1 MRLVTWNIRGGLGID
16 NRRSIQ
22 RVADVI
28 RECRADI
35 VCLQEVHQRLPQS
48 RLWDQPR
55 ILSELLEMKG
65 YFLPSYRI
73 GFGGFGNMILTNL
86 PVRSFTR
93 HPLPNSGERQRL
105 RFLFERRSLLTADIV
120 ISARIVR
127 VMTTHFSLN
136 QFDRV
141 KAVERV
147 RNIAADAAMPVILC
161 GDLNATPSSEEMRYL
176 DQQCG
181 FRDAGASGDHPTFRA
196 DRPDARIDYVWSS
209 ARFAADGV
217 SVVAT
222 LASDHLPV
230 LVDLDVRAE

>member
-55 ILSELLEMKG
+55 ILSELLDMKG
-65 YFLPSYRI
+65 YFLPSYKM

-86 PVRSFTR
+86 PVRSHR
-93 HPLPNSGERQRL
+93 LHPLPNSGERRWVL
-105 RFLFERRSLLTADIV
+105 LLFERRSLLCAEIETESGV
-120 ISARIVR
+120 VRI
-127 VMTTHFSLN
+127 MTTHFSLN
-136 QFDRV
+136 RFDRM
-141 KAVERV
+141 KSVERV
-147 RNIAADAAMPVILC
+147 RDIADSATTPLILC
-161 GDLNATPSSEEMRYL
+161 GDLNARPPSEEMRYL
-176 DQQCG
+176 NEQCG
-181 FRDAGASGDHPTFRA
+181 LRDADAAGEQPTFRA

-209 ARFAADGV
+209 AHFAANGV